1 MTPNARLTIDAR
13 PAISRPAGL
22 AFLLSVLVHGAAIA
36 GLLAQGLFAPPPATP
51 VPLEITWIAPAP
63 NVTPQPITSA
73 PAALPR
79 HARLKPPPVRTPQL
93 ITATRSE
100 PNETRSVSAPTTTSV
115 EAAPAAGPLQAS
127 QSSNPP
133 AASAAS
139 AASAPAAPPTPAR
152 FEAAYLRN
160 PAPAYPAESR
170 RRGEEGRTLLRV
182 RVLADG
188 SPEEIHLHLGSGFER
203 LDQAAI
209 DAVRRWKFVPAQ
221 QGGSAIAAWVIV
233 PIQFSLRGIG

>member
-1 MTPNARLTIDAR
+1 MTPDARLSLGAS

-22 AFLLSVLVHGAAIA
+22 AFFFSVLVHGAAIA
-36 GLLAQGLFAPPPATP
+36 GLLAQGLFAQPPAPP
-51 VPLEITWIAPAP
+51 VPLEITWIAPET
-63 NVTPQPITSA
+63 NLSPQPITTA
-73 PAALPR
+73 PAAPPR
-79 HARLKPPPVRTPQL
+79 HTSTKLKPTPVLTPQL
-93 ITATRSE
+93 ITTARNE
-100 PNETRSVSAPTTTSV
+100 PGETRPVSAPATTSV
-115 EAAPAAGPLQAS
+115 EAAPAAGPLPPM

-133 AASAAS
+133 AASV
-139 AASAPAAPPTPAR
+139 PAATPTPAR

-160 PAPAYPAESR
+160 PAPVYPAESR

-188 SPEEIHLHLGSGFER
+188 SPEEVLLHLGSGFER

>member
-1 MTPNARLTIDAR
+1 MTADARLSLDAR
-13 PAISRPAGL
+13 PAISRQAGL
-22 AFLLSVLVHGAAIA
+22 AFFLSVLVHGAAIA
-36 GLLAQGLFAPPPATP
+36 GLLARGLFAPPPAPP

-63 NVTPQPITSA
+63 NVTPQPVASPPAA
-73 PAALPR
+73 PAHHAS
-79 HARLKPPPVRTPQL
+79 ARLKPVPVRTPQL
-93 ITATRSE
+93 ITAARSE
-100 PNETRSVSAPTTTSV
+100 PNETRPVSAPATTPV
-115 EAAPAAGPLQAS
+115 EAAPAAGPLQTS

-133 AASAAS
+133 AAT

-160 PAPAYPAESR
+160 PAPVYPQESR

-188 SPEEIHLHLGSGFER
+188 SPEEVHLHLGSGFER

>member
-1 MTPNARLTIDAR
+1 MTADARLSLDAR
-13 PAISRPAGL
+13 PAISRQAGL
-22 AFLLSVLVHGAAIA
+22 AFFLSVLVHGAAIA
-36 GLLAQGLFAPPPATP
+36 GLLARGLFAPPPAPP

-63 NVTPQPITSA
+63 NVTPQPIASP
-73 PAALPR
+73 PAAPPR
-79 HARLKPPPVRTPQL
+79 HASARPKPIPVRTAQL
-93 ITATRSE
+93 ITATRRE
-100 PNETRSVSAPTTTSV
+100 PNETRPVSAPPAAPV
-115 EAAPAAGPLQAS
+115 EAAPAAAQVQAS
-127 QSSNPP
+127 QASNPP
-133 AASAAS
+133 AAATAS
-139 AASAPAAPPTPAR
+139 TPAAPPTPAR

-188 SPEEIHLHLGSGFER
+188 SPEEVHLHLGSGFER

>member
-1 MTPNARLTIDAR
+1 MTPDARLSLDANPAGAR
-13 PAISRPAGL
+13 PAYL
-22 AFLLSVLVHGAAIA
+22 AFFLSLLVHGGAIA
-36 GLLAQGLFAPPPATP
+36 GLLAQDLFAPPPAPP
-51 VPLEITWIAPAP
+51 VPLEISWLAPAP
-63 NVTPQPITSA
+63 NVTPQPIASRPAAPQRQASARPKPIPVRTTQLIAAARREPDEPRPLNAPPAASVETA
-73 PAALPR
+73 PAA
-79 HARLKPPPVRTPQL
+79 
-93 ITATRSE
+93 S
-100 PNETRSVSAPTTTSV
+100 
-115 EAAPAAGPLQAS
+115 PLQANPS
-127 QSSNPP
+127 NNPP
-133 AASAAS
+133 AAAT
-139 AASAPAAPPTPAR
+139 ASAPAAPPSPAR

-160 PAPAYPAESR
+160 PAPVYPAESR

-188 SPEEIHLHLGSGFER
+188 SPEEILLHLGSGFER

>member
-1 MTPNARLTIDAR
+1 MTADARLIFAAR

-22 AFLLSVLVHGAAIA
+22 AFVFSLLVHGAAIA
-36 GLLAQGLFAPPPATP
+36 ALLAQGLFAPPPTPP
-51 VPLEITWIAPAP
+51 VPLEITWLAPET
-63 NVTPQPITSA
+63 NLSPQPITTPATPPHHASA
-73 PAALPR
+73 
-79 HARLKPPPVRTPQL
+79 KPKPLPVRTAQL
-93 ITATRSE
+93 ITAARSE
-100 PNETRSVSAPTTTSV
+100 PDETRPVSAPPAVPV
-115 EAAPAAGPLQAS
+115 EAAPAAGPLLAS
-127 QSSNPP
+127 QSNNPP
-133 AASAAS
+133 AAA

-160 PAPAYPAESR
+160 PAPVYPAESR

-188 SPEEIHLHLGSGFER
+188 SPEEILLHLGSGFER